1 MDSSPPVIAVCTT
14 LERARWGFWDADAA
28 LVPSS
33 YLHAIRRAGA
43 MSVLLPP
50 MTSSPPRCGAILDR
64 VDGVL
69 LIGGVDVDPSIYGA
83 TREPHTEAGNRQRDD
98 HELALA
104 RRALERDMPLL
115 GICRG
120 MQLLNVALGG
130 SLIQHLDD
138 NKRAVHRRALG
149 TFEGT
154 DHTVR
159 LTNGSAVHA
168 AIGEIDHL
176 VHCHH
181 HQAVDRLGAG
191 LRAVAHA
198 RDGVIEAVE
207 SDSHTYAVGVQ
218 WHPEAN
224 DKSQVIGSLVTAAQR
239 RQRGLARCSTSDT
252 PRD

>member
-1 MDSSPPVIAVCTT
+1 MNSSPPVIAVCTS

-28 LVPSS
+28 IVPSS
-33 YLHAIRRAGA
+33 YLHAVRRAGA
-43 MSVLLPP
+43 MSVLVPP
-50 MTSSPPRCGAILDR
+50 IPSSSAQCDAILDR

-69 LIGGVDVDPSIYGA
+69 LIGGVDVDPSTYGA
-83 TREPHTEAGNRQRDD
+83 RRETHTETGNPARDA
-98 HELALA
+98 HELALT
-104 RRALERDMPLL
+104 RCALERDTPLL

-138 NKRAVHRRALG
+138 KKRAVHRRALG

-159 LTNGSAVHA
+159 LVARSAVHA
-168 AIGEIDHL
+168 AIGEIDHC

-181 HQAVDRLGAG
+181 HQAVDQLGTD

-198 RDGVIEAVE
+198 HDGVVEAVE
-207 SDSHTYAVGVQ
+207 SNSHTYAVGVQ

-224 DKSQVIGSLVTAAQR
+224 DKSQVIGSLIEAAQR
-239 RQRGLARCSTSDT
+239 RRGEMA
-252 PRD
+252 PRRTLDALRD